1 MYGFGSGVLRS
12 GRQHWTP
19 HRLISCRE
27 ITAGC
32 LMLLLLLHAA
42 GVTPDLSTAAAA
54 GASMAGR
61 LAP

>member
-32 LMLLLLLHAA
+32 LMLLLLHAA